1 MNTSLSRLNLRR
13 LFLTTAAVTVS
24 AGLCFGALP
33 AFAQDQQ
40 APPPPAQQQAPP
52 PAQQQ
57 QVPPPD
63 QQQQDQQAPPQ
74 QMGQQQAPPQQ
85 MGQQQAPPPDQQQIP
100 VPPSLNVPAGT
111 LIRVQINNTLSSE
124 QNKAG
129 DAFTAT
135 LVQPLIANGWVVARP
150 GQLLTG
156 HVASAKKAG
165 HVSGQSELAVQISE
179 LTLVDGQI
187 LPINTSLVQW
197 SGGTSYGRDAATMIV
212 PTGLGALIGGAAE
225 GGGGAAVG
233 AGIGAAA
240 GIIGVLVTHGR
251 PTILPAEAMLTF
263 RIEGPLSISTGNG
276 SVAFQPV
283 YQSDYAQQDQD
294 AYAGQRQVVNRPA
307 YGPPGA
313 PYGPY
318 AYGPYA
324 YGYGYP
330 YPYYYGYGPGFYPY
344 FGFGGIFINR
354 GPVFRGGFRGGF
366 GGGFHG
372 GFHGGHR

>member
-13 LFLTTAAVTVS
+13 LLFPAAAITIS
-24 AGLCFGALP
+24 AGLCLSALP

-40 APPPPAQQQAPP
+40 APPPPPAQQQAPP
-52 PAQQQ
+52 PNQQMDQRQQMGGQQQ
-57 QVPPPD
+57 QAPAPD
-63 QQQQDQQAPPQ
+63 QQQL
-74 QMGQQQAPPQQ
+74 
-85 MGQQQAPPPDQQQIP
+85 P
-100 VPPSLNVPAGT
+100 VPPSLNIPAGT
-111 LIRVQINNTLSSE
+111 LIRVQVNNTLSSE

-156 HVASAKKAG
+156 RVASAKKAG
-165 HVSGQSELAVQISE
+165 HVSGQSELAVQVSE
-179 LTLVDGQI
+179 ITLVDGQI
-187 LPINTSLVQW
+187 LPIATSLVQS
-197 SGGTSYGRDAATMIV
+197 SGGTSYGRDAGTVIV

-251 PTILPAEAMLTF
+251 PTILPAETTLTF
-263 RIEGPLSISTGNG
+263 RLTAPLAISTGDG

-283 YQSDYAQQDQD
+283 YQSDYSQQDQD

-307 YGPPGA
+307 YGPPG
-313 PYGPY
+313 P
-318 AYGPYA
+318 YGPYA

-330 YPYYYGYGPGFYPY
+330 YPYYYGAPYFYPY

-354 GPVFRGGFRGGF
+354 GPVFRGGFGGIRG

>member
-1 MNTSLSRLNLRR
+1 MGVTMNTSLSRLNLRR
-13 LFLTTAAVTVS
+13 LLLTAAAITVS

-57 QVPPPD
+57 ASPPD
-63 QQQQDQQAPPQ
+63 QQQDQ
-74 QMGQQQAPPQQ
+74 QMGQQQAPPP
-85 MGQQQAPPPDQQQIP
+85 GQQQAPPPDQQQLP
-100 VPPSLNVPAGT
+100 VPPALNVPAGT

-251 PTILPAEAMLTF
+251 PTILPAEATLTF
-263 RIEGPLSISTGNG
+263 RIEGPLAISTGNG

-294 AYAGQRQVVNRPA
+294 AYGGQRQVVSRPG
-307 YGPPGA
+307 YP

-318 AYGPYA
+318 AYGAYP
-324 YGYGYP
+324 YGYG

-344 FGFGGIFINR
+344 VGFGGVFINR
-354 GPVFRGGFRGGF
+354 GFRGGF
-366 GGGFHG
+366 GGFRGGGGFHG

>member
-1 MNTSLSRLNLRR
+1 MNTSLSRLNFRR
-13 LFLTTAAVTVS
+13 LFFGAAVITVS
-24 AGLCFGALP
+24 AGLCIGALP

-40 APPPPAQQQAPP
+40 APPPPTQQQAPP
-52 PAQQQ
+52 PGQQQ
-57 QVPPPD
+57 APPPD
-63 QQQQDQQAPPQ
+63 QQQAPPPDQQQAPPPN
-74 QMGQQQAPPQQ
+74 QMGQQQ
-85 MGQQQAPPPDQQQIP
+85 MGQQQQAPPPDQQQIP
-100 VPPSLNVPAGT
+100 VPPSLNIPAGT
-111 LIRVQINNTLSSE
+111 LIRVQVNNTLSSE
-124 QNKAG
+124 QNKPG

-156 HVASAKKAG
+156 RVASAKKAG
-165 HVSGQSELAVQISE
+165 HVSGQSELGVQISE

-187 LPINTSLVQW
+187 LPIATSLVQS
-197 SGGTSYGRDAATMIV
+197 SGGTSYGRDAGTIIV
-212 PTGLGALIGGAAE
+212 PTGLGAIIGGAAE

-251 PTILPAEAMLTF
+251 PTILPAETMLTF
-263 RIEGPLSISTGNG
+263 RIESPLSISTGNG

-283 YQSDYAQQDQD
+283 YQSDYSQQDQD

-307 YGPPGA
+307 YP

-318 AYGPYA
+318 AYGPYPYA
-324 YGYGYP
+324 YGYP

>member
-13 LFLTTAAVTVS
+13 LLFSAAAITVS
-24 AGLCFGALP
+24 AGLCLGALP

-40 APPPPAQQQAPP
+40 APPPPPAQQQAPP
-52 PAQQQ
+52 P
-57 QVPPPD
+57 
-63 QQQQDQQAPPQ
+63 
-74 QMGQQQAPPQQ
+74 GQQQAPPDQQQGPPPNQQMDQRQQ
-85 MGQQQAPPPDQQQIP
+85 MGQQQAPPPDQQQLP
-100 VPPSLNVPAGT
+100 VPPALNIPAGT
-111 LIRVQINNTLSSE
+111 LIRVQVNNTLSSE

-156 HVASAKKAG
+156 RVASAKKAG
-165 HVSGQSELAVQISE
+165 HVSGQSELGVQISE
-179 LTLVDGQI
+179 ITLVDGQI
-187 LPINTSLVQW
+187 LPIATSLVQS
-197 SGGTSYGRDAATMIV
+197 SGGTSYGRDAGTIIV
-212 PTGLGALIGGAAE
+212 PTGLGAIIGGAAE

-251 PTILPAEAMLTF
+251 PTILPAETMLTF
-263 RIEGPLSISTGNG
+263 RLTGPLAISTGDG

-283 YQSDYAQQDQD
+283 YQSDYSQQDQD
-294 AYAGQRQVVNRPA
+294 AYGGQRQVVNRPA

-318 AYGPYA
+318 AYGPYPYA
-324 YGYGYP
+324 YGYP
-330 YPYYYGYGPGFYPY
+330 YYGYGPYFYPY
-344 FGFGGIFINR
+344 VGFGGVFINR
-354 GPVFRGGFRGGF
+354 GFGGFRGGFRGGF